1 MAKEPDPPADEGDS
15 PTPADDAL
23 RDKIAHY
30 IESGKA
36 AQHVQEGFFQASG
49 FSNLEAFKK
58 RSYTNTSSTQS
69 IYQGGQ
75 TSPQVTTSNTTS
87 KFVKFNTSAFTEVER
102 EHLPLW
108 TCYYCGEPFEDE
120 DSLYEHE
127 DDCSDEA

>member
-1 MAKEPDPPADEGDS
+1 MAEEPNPPAAEGDS

-58 RSYTNTSSTQS
+58 RSYTGNTQS

-75 TSPQVTTSNTTS
+75 ASPQVTTSNATGQFVANFVS
-87 KFVKFNTSAFTEVER
+87 KLEKPAV

-108 TCYYCGEPFEDE
+108 TCYYCGEPFDDE

-127 DDCSDEA
+127 DGCSDEA